1 MKAVRPGEHHRNI
14 INLTKLKVYNID
26 VTNFDLDE
34 VCDILYIQ
42 KVV

>member
-1 MKAVRPGEHHRNI
+1 MKAVRPGEHHRNV
-14 INLTKLKVYNID
+14 INFTELKVYNID
-26 VTNFDLDE
+26 VANFDLGG

>member
-1 MKAVRPGEHHRNI
+1 MKAVRPDEHHLNV
-14 INLTKLKVYNID
+14 INSTKLKVYNID

>member
-1 MKAVRPGEHHRNI
+1 MKAVRPGEHHRNV
-14 INLTKLKVYNID
+14 INFTKLEVYNID
-26 VTNFDLDE
+26 VINFDLGG

>member
-1 MKAVRPGEHHRNI
+1 MKAVRPGEHHHNVI
-14 INLTKLKVYNID
+14 KLKVYNID
-26 VTNFDLDE
+26 VTNFDLGG

>member
-1 MKAVRPGEHHRNI
+1 MKAVRPDEHHRNV
-14 INLTKLKVYNID
+14 INFTKLKVYNID
-26 VTNFDLDE
+26 VTNFDLGG

>member
-1 MKAVRPGEHHRNI
+1 MKAVRHGEHHRNV
-14 INLTKLKVYNID
+14 INFMKFKVYNIN

>member
-1 MKAVRPGEHHRNI
+1 MKAVRPGEHHRNV
-14 INLTKLKVYNID
+14 INFTKLKVYNID
-26 VTNFDLDE
+26 VINFDLGG